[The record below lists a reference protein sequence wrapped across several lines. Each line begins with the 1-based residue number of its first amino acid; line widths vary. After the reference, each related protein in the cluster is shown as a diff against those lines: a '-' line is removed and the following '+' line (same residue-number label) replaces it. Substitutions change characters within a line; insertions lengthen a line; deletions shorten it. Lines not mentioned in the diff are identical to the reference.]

1 MNPMQTNTDFYLN
14 QLKRLVGGKI
24 TALARTG
31 PPQGD
36 FDQEFF
42 GIVITLQN
50 GKELTMTFLADDEGN
65 GPGSFEI
72 LGKE

>member
-1 MNPMQTNTDFYLN
+1 MQTNTDFYLN
-14 QLKRLVGGKI
+14 QLKCLVGGKI

-31 PPQGD
+31 PSQD
-36 FDQEFF
+36 EFDQEFF

-50 GKELTMTFLADDEGN
+50 GEELTLTFLADDEGN